1 MDIFSIVKGIAAHSN
16 EIWAQV
22 LIVIAAL
29 GALLKGLEAILSI
42 IAPLTPWKFDNDLA
56 DLLAK
61 VTTAKIFNRNK

>member
-1 MDIFSIVKGIAAHSN
+1 MIELIKGIASHSN

-22 LIVIAAL
+22 LVAIAAL
-29 GALLKGLEAILSI
+29 GAFLKGLEAILSI

-61 VTTAKIFNRNK
+61 VTTAKIFQKK